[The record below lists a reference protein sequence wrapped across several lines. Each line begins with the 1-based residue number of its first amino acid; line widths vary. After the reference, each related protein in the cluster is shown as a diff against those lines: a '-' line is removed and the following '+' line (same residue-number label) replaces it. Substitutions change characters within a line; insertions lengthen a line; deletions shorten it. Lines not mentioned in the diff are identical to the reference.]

1 MFNRRFR
8 KDTKKENI
16 KEPKEEKIEEYTNY
30 SEEDVEDYNE
40 VEEYEVE
47 EEENEQQEFHDDG
60 LFANNKKVPS
70 FKVIYDIVFILVL
83 LCMIFITVDVIAVG
97 KYDKGPF
104 FAIPFRTY
112 KDGGTKEYY
121 GLGYKV
127 IKYNQ
132 VQGRRDKEI
141 GFWTLKY
148 NTDAINVQD
157 VDLAIEFNENNEEKV
172 FNKYYKKFLRIPS
185 TLYGINVGT
194 TQMTLGYH
202 DEDGKYS
209 MDIVCTMAPEMDLS
223 TFEPEKPITIIG
235 TVRDY
240 KGRTATE
247 NNTLYMSDCFGQQ

>member
-8 KDTKKENI
+8 KDSKKENI
-16 KEPKEEKIEEYTNY
+16 KETKEEKFEDLTDD
-30 SEEDVEDYNE
+30 EEDYD

-47 EEENEQQEFHDDG
+47 EEEEQEEPEEDQKYEDDG
-60 LFANNKKVPS
+60 MFAKNKKVPS
-70 FKVIYDIVFILVL
+70 FRVIYDIIFMIVI
-83 LCMIFITVDVIAVG
+83 LCMILITVDIIAVG

-132 VQGRRDKEI
+132 VQGRRDKEL
-141 GFWTLKY
+141 GFWSLKY
-148 NTDAINVQD
+148 NTDAMNVQD
-157 VDLAIEFNENNEEKV
+157 IDLAIEFSENNEEKV
-172 FNKYYKKFLRIPS
+172 FNKYYKKFVRIPS
-185 TLYGINVGT
+185 TLYGMNVGT
-194 TQMTLGYH
+194 NQITIGYH

-247 NNTLYMSDCFGQQ
+247 NNTLYISDCFGQQ